1 METQKIINLLNN
13 TENEYSKFGTKKWYI
28 IDSESKGNYSHEN
41 PIKFLTNSIE
51 SSLCDYS
58 DTYILVKGDIAVTR
72 TIAAASNNLLQIK
85 QSLAAA
91 TEVAFKNCAPFKD
104 CRTEINNMFVDYA
117 DFTNTAMSMYNLIE
131 YSDNYSDSTGSLWG
145 FKRDDVL
152 NNVDATNDDNAPLF
166 KYKASLITNTEAD
179 ETKRE
184 IKIAVPLKY
193 MSNFLEII
201 RKFCVNYGCNWC

>member
-1 METQKIINLLNN
+1 MKTQNLQQLKR
-13 TENEYSKFGTKKWYI
+13 YV
-28 IDSESKGNYSHEN
+28 IDSETTGKYSQHN

-166 KYKASLITNTEAD
+166 KYKAILITNTEAD

>member
-1 METQKIINLLNN
+1 
-13 TENEYSKFGTKKWYI
+13 
-28 IDSESKGNYSHEN
+28 
-41 PIKFLTNSIE
+41 
-51 SSLCDYS
+51 
-58 DTYILVKGDIAVTR
+58 
-72 TIAAASNNLLQIK
+72 
-85 QSLAAA
+85 
-91 TEVAFKNCAPFKD
+91 
-104 CRTEINNMFVDYA
+104 MFVDYA

-166 KYKASLITNTEAD
+166 KYKAILITNTEAD

>member
-1 METQKIINLLNN
+1 MKTQNLQQQKR
-13 TENEYSKFGTKKWYI
+13 YV
-28 IDSESKGNYSHEN
+28 IDSETTGKYSQHN
-41 PIKFLTNSIE
+41 PIKFLTKSIE

-104 CRTEINNMFVDYA
+104 CRTEVNNMFVDYA

-145 FKRDDVL
+145 FKRDDIL

-166 KYKASLITNTEAD
+166 KYKASLITNTEVD